1 MKKIGQIPITI
12 KKYVDGYVRNRIQ
25 NVIFKECFDLFGVST
40 VEKYFMIFL
49 FLTENGGQY
58 NL

>member
-12 KKYVDGYVRNRIQ
+12 KKYVDGYARNRIQ

-40 VEKYFMIFL
+40 IEKIF
-49 FLTENGGQY
+49 
-58 NL
+58 